1 MTFPETPADWHDVSS
16 GVHFGYIDG
25 FVAGHAAGHRA
36 GWQAGFEAGTESATA
51 RDLEFARMV
60 EQEYHRRELQGE
72 RASDLVRRLID
83 ALRTEQNRQNHPNFY
98 PQTQPRRAA

>member
-1 MTFPETPADWHDVSS
+1 MPKPFDGPDPLWTDVSFGINS
-16 GVHFGYIDG
+16 GWINGYRL
-25 FVAGHAAGHRA
+25 GHKDGHRS
-36 GWQAGFEAGTESATA
+36 GFEQGIQVASA

-60 EQEYHRRELQGE
+60 EQEFHRRELQGE

-83 ALRTEQNRQNHPNFY
+83 ALRTEQNRQNDPNFY